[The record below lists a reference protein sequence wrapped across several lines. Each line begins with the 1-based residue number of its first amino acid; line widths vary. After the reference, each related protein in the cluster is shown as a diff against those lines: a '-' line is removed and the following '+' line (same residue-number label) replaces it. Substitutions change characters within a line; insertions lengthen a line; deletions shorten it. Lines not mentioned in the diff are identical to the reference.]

1 MRAIDRKEIEKIYK
15 IMGMLD
21 RESLEKSKKYIIKS
35 ISVFDHWLLEEGYC
49 GDDKA
54 FFYQEALETT
64 NTSAAK
70 QYFAHHDNLLKF
82 YLDLYNKTKI
92 YGILSA
98 EYGPSN
104 VIVEYDNIKE
114 YEAHVLLS
122 IREQLLLKI
131 YIPEFFTIIRGN
143 YDLTHLLYILKSK
156 IKIAEVFYAIARSN
170 SLFILD

>member
-1 MRAIDRKEIEKIYK
+1 MKAIDRKEIEKIYK

-21 RESLEKSKKYIIKS
+21 GESLEKSSKYIIKS
-35 ISVFDHWLLEEGYC
+35 ISVFDHWLSEEEYC

-54 FFYQEALETT
+54 FFYQKALETT
-64 NTSAAK
+64 NNLAAK
-70 QYFAHHDNLLKF
+70 QYFVHHDNLLKF
-82 YLDLYNKTKI
+82 YLDPYNKTKI
-92 YGILSA
+92 YRVLSA

-131 YIPEFFTIIRGN
+131 YVPAIFYN
-143 YDLTHLLYILKSK
+143 Y
-156 IKIAEVFYAIARSN
+156 
-170 SLFILD
+170 